1 MGEGWKGWERG
12 WPGQR
17 KALIVP
23 SVSPTN
29 HQVLL
34 ILSTQCLSSLASA
47 SVRTAPPWFRHSRA
61 HPPNPA
67 AAPQPGPVPLQ

>member
-1 MGEGWKGWERG
+1 MGEGWKGWGQG

-23 SVSPTN
+23 SVSPTD

-34 ILSTQCLSSLASA
+34 ILSPQRLQSGLC
-47 SVRTAPPWFRHSRA
+47 FRSHCPHLGSGI
-61 HPPNPA
+61 HDPTPPNPA